1 MRSARLPLLYGIF
14 LFLCVSLGHVVLP
27 ARVHAQNDETQQTRY
42 FTGSVEEIIEEK
54 KLSSEEHYTQVVRV
68 RLSDTNEMVQ
78 VSAGTQQQPLS
89 SSQRLSV
96 GKKIIV
102 AQQQSLEGQT
112 EFVMADTYRLPVLWW
127 LLGLLVVAVFLVG
140 KWQGLG
146 AFAGMLVSLAILVW
160 YVVPHVLSGEN
171 PLIISLIGALGI
183 GGVTL
188 YLSHGVSIKT
198 HISLVALYS
207 VLVLVSLLT
216 MASIFVGNILGLG
229 SEEALFLQFGST
241 ATINLQGLLMGGIIL
256 GALGV
261 IDDIVV
267 SQVAVVFQLK
277 AAQKNSDFSELYTR
291 GLFVGKEHV
300 ASLVNTL
307 ALAYAGANL
316 PLFLLFM
323 LNKTTPSWVIF
334 NSETIAEEVVRT
346 LVGSIGL
353 VAAVPLTTLIAAF
366 VAVQL
371 PQKTLLKITDGHAH
385 I

>member
-1 MRSARLPLLYGIF
+1 MLFARLPLLYGIF
-14 LFLCVSLGHVVLP
+14 LFLCVSLGTIMLPVLTY
-27 ARVHAQNDETQQTRY
+27 AQSAETEQTQY

-54 KLSSEEHYTQVVRV
+54 KLSNEEQYTQIVRV
-68 RLSDTNEMVQ
+68 RILDTNEKVQ
-78 VSAGTQQQPLS
+78 VSAGTEQQPLS
-89 SSQRLSV
+89 SSQRLTV

-102 AQQQSLEGQT
+102 AQQQGPGGDT
-112 EFVMADTYRLPVLWW
+112 EFVVTDTYRLPVLWW
-127 LLGLLVVAVFLVG
+127 LLGLLVLVVFLVG

-171 PLIISLIGALGI
+171 PLIISLVGALGI

-188 YLSHGVSIKT
+188 YLSHGFSIKT
-198 HISLVALYS
+198 HISLAALYS
-207 VLVLVSLLT
+207 VLVFVSLLT
-216 MASIFVGNILGLG
+216 VASVFVGNILGLG

-241 ATINLQGLLMGGIIL
+241 TTINLQGLLMGGIIL

-334 NSETIAEEVVRT
+334 NSEAIAEEVVRT

-366 VAVQL
+366 VAVRL
-371 PQKTLLKITDGHAH
+371 PQKTLLKITDGHSH